1 MMSLTTTQARM
12 SQRMSSEIVASY
24 LSEPKLQ
31 FAHGQACE
39 HPKDG
44 LFLFGPYDSSDCQGG
59 VRYGT
64 IGTSLG
70 IKRFRRWV
78 GQVRASIEPAKVAP
92 HLATWPGFA
101 AAFGVQLPPSA
112 QVEIALDAAKISE
125 AIRREDRHTAIH
137 ETVSLFEL
145 EIRRHLKHEE
155 ERPDVWFV
163 VIPEEVF
170 RHGRP
175 ESFVPKAERTGGP
188 VGPGARTIARA
199 GKLGQQ
205 FLFPEDAQVAELHEF
220 ELNFHNQLKARLLD
234 TGAVIQ
240 IVRETT
246 IAPDHFL
253 KADGRPTRHVDD
265 PSTIAWNLCTAIF
278 FKAQG
283 KPWKLASVRDGV
295 CYVGIVYKK
304 LHAATPAGNAC
315 CGAQMFLDSGDGVV
329 FKGLVGPWY
338 SEATK
343 QFHLTAG
350 KAAELML
357 QIIEEYSRKH
367 GAPPRELFLHA
378 PSHFVD
384 DEWAGFLSTAPKAT
398 AVTGV
403 RIRRDNQ
410 FKLYLESG
418 STPVLRGTFLVHH
431 EKRAHLWSLGY
442 VPRLNTYPGWEVP
455 SPLEISVSKGD
466 GDISQ
471 VCVDVLSLTKLN
483 FNACIYGDGIPVT
496 LRFANAVGEIL
507 TAAPTSAE
515 SRALSFRYYI

>member
-1 MMSLTTTQARM
+1 MSLTTTQSGM
-12 SQRMSSEIVASY
+12 SQRMSSELIASY
-24 LSEPKLQ
+24 LSEPKLE
-31 FAHGQACE
+31 FAHGQTCE

-44 LFLFGPYDSSDCQGG
+44 LFLFGPYDSSGCQGG
-59 VRYGT
+59 IRYGT
-64 IGTSLG
+64 LGTSLG
-70 IKRFRRWV
+70 IERFRRWV
-78 GQVRASIEPAKVAP
+78 GQVRASIAPTKVAP
-92 HLATWPGFA
+92 HLTTWPGFA
-101 AAFGVQLPPSA
+101 AAFGVQFPPSA
-112 QVEIALDAAKISE
+112 QVEIALDAAQISE
-125 AIRREDRHTAIH
+125 AIRRADRHTAIH
-137 ETVSLFEL
+137 EAVSLYES

-175 ESFVPKAERTGGP
+175 ESFVPKDERTGGA
-188 VGPGARTIARA
+188 VGPSASTIARA

-205 FLFPEDAQVAELHEF
+205 FLFPDDAKVAELHEF

-253 KADGRPTRHVDD
+253 KADGKPTRRVDD

-304 LHAATPAGNAC
+304 LHAATPIGNAC

-343 QFHLTAG
+343 QFHLTPD
-350 KAAELML
+350 KAAELM
-357 QIIEEYSRKH
+357 R
-367 GAPPRELFLHA
+367 
-378 PSHFVD
+378 
-384 DEWAGFLSTAPKAT
+384 
-398 AVTGV
+398 

-418 STPVLRGTFLVHH
+418 RTPVLRGTFLVHH
-431 EKRAHLWSLGY
+431 EKRAHLWTLGY
-442 VPRLNTYPGWEVP
+442 IPRLKTYPGWEVP
-455 SPLEISVSKGD
+455 SPLEIAVSKGD
-466 GDISQ
+466 ADISQ
-471 VCVDVLSLTKLN
+471 VCADVLSLTKLN
-483 FNACIYGDGIPVT
+483 FNGCIYGDGIPVT

-507 TAAPTSAE
+507 TAAPTQAE
-515 SRALSFRYYI
+515 SRALSFRHYI

>member
-1 MMSLTTTQARM
+1 
-12 SQRMSSEIVASY
+12 MSSEIVGSY

-31 FAHGQACE
+31 FAYGQACE

-59 VRYGT
+59 IRYG
-64 IGTSLG
+64 ILGTSLG
-70 IKRFRRWV
+70 IERFRRWV
-78 GQVRASIEPAKVAP
+78 GQVRGSIAPAKDAP
-92 HLATWPGFA
+92 HLTTWPGFS
-101 AAFGVQLPPSA
+101 AAFGVQLPALA
-112 QVEIALDAAKISE
+112 QVEITLDAAKISE
-125 AIRREDRHTAIH
+125 AIRRADRHTAIH
-137 ETVSLFEL
+137 ETVSLFES

-175 ESFVPKAERTGGP
+175 ESFIPKAERTGGAM
-188 VGPGARTIARA
+188 GPSASTIARA

-205 FLFPEDAQVAELHEF
+205 FLFPEDAKVAELHEF

-253 KADGRPTRHVDD
+253 KADGKPARRVDD

-283 KPWKLASVRDGV
+283 KPWKLANVREGV
-295 CYVGIVYKK
+295 CYVGIVYKR
-304 LHAATPAGNAC
+304 LHAATPTGNAC

-343 QFHLTAG
+343 QFHLTQD
-350 KAAELML
+350 KAAELMR

-378 PSHFVD
+378 PSHFVN
-384 DEWAGFLSTAPKAT
+384 DEWEGFLSAAPKTT

-418 STPVLRGTFLVHH
+418 TTPVLRGTYLIHH

-442 VPRLNTYPGWEVP
+442 VPRLKTYPGWEVP
-455 SPLEISVSKGD
+455 SPLDISISKGD
-466 GDISQ
+466 ADISQ
-471 VCVDVLSLTKLN
+471 VCADVLSLTKLN

-507 TAAPTSAE
+507 TAAPTQAE